1 MTVNEFLKKYHWS
14 TITREGMFGNWE
26 FFDFAS
32 DFQMVIR
39 QIVKEKL
46 DGELMRFTI
55 GRPSSISGFIARK
68 DRVVHFRYDVP
79 LNRPLD
85 LYRRD
90 FLGIHVRPAK
100 DVRDFNGENEE
111 FTDIWNFAY
120 TAGLLLGVE
129 VPVLLNG
136 ARMRLNKKCHLH
148 MDLLPGETEEEA
160 EERLQEFLETAGI
173 SCYFVQPID
182 GDTGEESPITQG
194 GDPLS
199 DAKPFS
205 VTGARALT

>member
-14 TITREGMFGNWE
+14 TISREGVFGSWE

-46 DGELMRFTI
+46 NGELMRFAI
-55 GRPSSISGFIARK
+55 GRPSSISGFIARRDK
-68 DRVVHFRYDVP
+68 MVYFRYDAP
-79 LNRPLD
+79 LNRPVD
-85 LYRRD
+85 LYCRD

-100 DVRDFNGENEE
+100 DVRDFNGGDEE

-136 ARMRLNKKCHLH
+136 AMMRLNKKCHLH
-148 MDLLPGETEEEA
+148 MNLLPGETEEEA
-160 EERLQEFLETAGI
+160 EERLQEFLAAAGI
-173 SCYFVQPID
+173 SCYFIQPID
-182 GDTGEESPITQG
+182 REAGEESSITQDS
-194 GDPLS
+194 DPLS
-199 DAKPFS
+199 DVNPFP
-205 VTGARALT
+205 VTGEKASA